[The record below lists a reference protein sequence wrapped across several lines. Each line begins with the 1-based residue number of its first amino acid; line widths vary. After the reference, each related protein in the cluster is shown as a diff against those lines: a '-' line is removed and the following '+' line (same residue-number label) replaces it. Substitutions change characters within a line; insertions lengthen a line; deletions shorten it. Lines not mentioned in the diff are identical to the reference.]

1 MSTTSLNLLANIQ
14 LSRVNNV
21 GLIDNNPSPVGEGV
35 LIDPNLDIYQ
45 QVVSYYEQLCDEI
58 AKPIERT
65 NIVFDQL
72 NDISEQANALIREL
86 KISGDNTSRV
96 LIKLSEEFATLP
108 SGAATHFFRS
118 QPIDDGRSH
127 IGEISKII
135 DNINSGYQKDFGN
148 IIKSATKYMQDVNT
162 ALGKI
167 SEYIKAGND
176 GKINFERV
184 KLLHR
189 LDELF
194 VNYTDHKEVREKEL
208 RKNKPLT
215 TEPNDNNRDYYKN
228 WSKAENSAWD
238 LYEMEYS
245 DSAFAFWNKK
255 LDGQGFVVDTR
266 TPNGKKVIRIYP
278 DLNPLREIMKTI
290 YDVEDT
296 DDGWKTA
303 GVDLMAQTVQS
314 LQTAIDAQKNAVNSS
329 VSRLLETFR
338 QDNSHFDTLTQL
350 LIKLIQE
357 LNQYNNGLVNI

>member
-21 GLIDNNPSPVGEGV
+21 GLIDNNPSPIGEGV

-108 SGAATHFFRS
+108 NGAAAYSSRS
-118 QPIDDGRSH
+118 RSIEDGRSH
-127 IGEISKII
+127 IGQVEKII
-135 DNINSGYQKDFGN
+135 KNINSGYQKDFGN
-148 IIKSATKYMQDVNT
+148 IIKSSTKYMQDVNT

-167 SEYIKAGND
+167 SEYIKAGDD
-176 GKINFERV
+176 GKIKFQRV
-184 KLLHR
+184 KLLDR

-194 VNYTDHKEVREKEL
+194 SDYTDHKNVRKKEL
-208 RKNKPLT
+208 GRNKPLT
-215 TEPNDNNRDYYKN
+215 TDADDDNRDYYKN
-228 WSKAENSAWD
+228 WSESDNSAEKI
-238 LYEMEYS
+238 YEMDYS
-245 DSAFAFWNKK
+245 DSAFNFWKKK
-255 LDGQGFVVDTR
+255 LGGQGFVVDTR
-266 TPNGKKVIRIYP
+266 TPKGKKVIRIYP
-278 DLNPLREIMKTI
+278 DITPLKEIMTAI

-296 DDGWKTA
+296 TNGWKTA
-303 GVDLMAQTVQS
+303 GVELMAQTVQS

-357 LNQYNNGLVNI
+357 LNQYNSGLVNI

>member
-21 GLIDNNPSPVGEGV
+21 GLIDNNPSPIGEGV
-35 LIDPNLDIYQ
+35 AIDPNLDIYQ

-65 NIVFDQL
+65 NIVFEQL

-96 LIKLSEEFATLP
+96 LIKLSDEFATLP
-108 SGAATHFFRS
+108 DGAAAYSSRS
-118 QPIDDGRSH
+118 RSIEDGRSH
-127 IGEISKII
+127 IGQVEKII
-135 DNINSGYQKDFGN
+135 KNINSGYQKDFGN
-148 IIKSATKYMQDVNT
+148 TIKSSTKYMQDVNT

-167 SEYIKAGND
+167 SEYIKAGDN
-176 GKINFERV
+176 GKIKFQRV
-184 KLLHR
+184 KLLDR

-194 VNYTDHKEVREKEL
+194 NKYTDHKEVRLNEL
-208 RKNKPLT
+208 KKDKPLT
-215 TEPNDNNRDYYKN
+215 TDDDDDNRDYYKN
-228 WSKAENSAWD
+228 WSESDSSAEKI
-238 LYEMEYS
+238 YEMDYS
-245 DSAFAFWNKK
+245 DSAFNFWKKK
-255 LDGQGFVVDTR
+255 LDGQGFRVGIR
-266 TPNGKKVIRIYP
+266 GEYGQRVIRIYP
-278 DLNPLREIMKTI
+278 DITPLKEIMTAI

-296 DDGWKTA
+296 TNGWKTA
-303 GVDLMAQTVQS
+303 GVELMAQTVQS

-357 LNQYNNGLVNI
+357 LNQYNSGLVNI

>member
-21 GLIDNNPSPVGEGV
+21 GLIDNNPSPIGEGV
-35 LIDPNLDIYQ
+35 AIDPNLDIYQ

-65 NIVFDQL
+65 NIVFEQL

-96 LIKLSEEFATLP
+96 LIKLSDEFATLP
-108 SGAATHFFRS
+108 DGAAAYSSRS
-118 QPIDDGRSH
+118 RPIEDGRSH
-127 IGEISKII
+127 IGQVEKII
-135 DNINSGYQKDFGN
+135 KNINSGYQKDFGN
-148 IIKSATKYMQDVNT
+148 IIKSSTKYMQDVNT

-167 SEYIKAGND
+167 SEYIKAGDD
-176 GKINFERV
+176 GKIKFQRV
-184 KLLHR
+184 KLLDR

-194 VNYTDHKEVREKEL
+194 SDYTDHKNVREKEL
-208 RKNKPLT
+208 GRNKPLT
-215 TEPNDNNRDYYKN
+215 TDADDDNRDYYKD
-228 WSKAENSAWD
+228 WSKPEDSAWD
-238 LYEMEYS
+238 LHEMEYS
-245 DSAFAFWNKK
+245 DSAFAFWKKK

-266 TPNGKKVIRIYP
+266 TPKGKKVIRIYP
-278 DLNPLREIMKTI
+278 DLNPLREIMKSI

-296 DDGWKTA
+296 TNGWKTA
-303 GVDLMAQTVQS
+303 GVELMAQTVQS

-357 LNQYNNGLVNI
+357 LNQYNSGLVNI